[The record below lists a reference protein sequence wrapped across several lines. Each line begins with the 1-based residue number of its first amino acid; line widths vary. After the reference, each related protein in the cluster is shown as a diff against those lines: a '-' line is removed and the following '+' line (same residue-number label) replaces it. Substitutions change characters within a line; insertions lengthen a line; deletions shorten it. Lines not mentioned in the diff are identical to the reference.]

1 MPSIIKHGGS
11 GDTLIWKHPAK
22 TVTTGSLLMVKSP
35 YDVIITQYD
44 VPVALYTTGSA
55 ATINARDLSRPCS
68 DSELNEDYE
77 TDCNVYFIN
86 KAYTFELHWRT
97 DNEYTCYFRGDSF
110 YEASAFGSI
119 HLQVTNTARFAYGVY
134 NNNLP
139 FSSEKEISKTIEKTF
154 AKHDA
159 IYLARLFSTII
170 GKETFNMTSIEKD
183 DAAYRDALAIKL
195 IKNLAEDKLAVCCE
209 FGLSIVDVTVDHIA
223 AISRD
228 NLRDNKYYDD
238 YCAILE
244 RENGKIPAHIVE
256 EVESIIAKEFPP
268 EKSSMGMCHAIW
280 HRTKELYAER
290 GYTWYSPQDLHP
302 ACMFD

>member
-1 MPSIIKHGGS
+1 MPSIIKYGGS
-11 GDTLIWKHPAK
+11 EDALIWKHPAK
-22 TVTTGSLLMVKSP
+22 VVTTGSLLMVKSP

-44 VPVALYTTGSA
+44 VPVALHTTGSA
-55 ATINARDLSRPCS
+55 VTINARDLSRLCS
-68 DSELNEDYE
+68 DSELAEGYE
-77 TDCNVYFIN
+77 TDCSVYFVN

-97 DNEYTCYFRGDSF
+97 DIECPCYFRGNSG
-110 YEASAFGSI
+110 YEVSAFGSI

-134 NNNLP
+134 NNNLS
-139 FSSEKEISKTIEKTF
+139 FSSEKEISEAIEKTF
-154 AKHDA
+154 AKHDG
-159 IYLARLFSTII
+159 IYLARLFSEII
-170 GKETFNMTSIEKD
+170 GKETFNMTSVEND

-209 FGLSIVDVTVDHIA
+209 FGLSTVDVTVDHIA

-238 YCAILE
+238 CCAILE

-268 EKSSMGMCHAIW
+268 EKRSMGMCHAIW
-280 HRTKELYAER
+280 RRTKELYAER
-290 GYTWYSPQDLHP
+290 GYTWYSPQDIHP
-302 ACMFD
+302 LWTFD